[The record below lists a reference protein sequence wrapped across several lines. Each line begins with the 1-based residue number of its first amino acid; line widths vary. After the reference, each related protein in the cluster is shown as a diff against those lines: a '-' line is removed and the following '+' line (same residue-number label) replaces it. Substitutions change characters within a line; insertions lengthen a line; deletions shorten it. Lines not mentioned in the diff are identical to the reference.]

1 MSITPLRS
9 YRATLVSR
17 GTDYEQISP
26 RHVPL
31 PLARALQPVNL
42 ANDAGI
48 HVVQIS
54 IHPQPLAVAGFA
66 MERYAPGLTGVGIRG
81 NVVVHQPRVASR
93 AVATDMAREA

>member
-1 MSITPLRS
+1 MLIIPLRS
-9 YRATLVSR
+9 YRATLVPP
-17 GTDYEQISP
+17 GPGYEQISP

-31 PLARALQPVNL
+31 PFTRALQPVNL

-54 IHPQPLAVAGFA
+54 IHPQPRAVAGFA
-66 MERYAPGLTGVGIRG
+66 MERYAPGFTGVGISG